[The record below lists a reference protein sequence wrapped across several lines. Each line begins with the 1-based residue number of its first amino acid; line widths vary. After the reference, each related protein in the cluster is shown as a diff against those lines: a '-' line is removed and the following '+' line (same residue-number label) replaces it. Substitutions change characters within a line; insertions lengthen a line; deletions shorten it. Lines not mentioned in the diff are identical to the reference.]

1 MLHDL
6 KNKFILMLFF
16 YKFFFCPLNKIVVA
30 AYSVFID
37 LPDNSTFN
45 IYFQLLF
52 SDIWFF
58 INKLPSRQ
66 YHFFPRQFW
75 AWYVSDSIVYNQV
88 LIEIRSF
95 QYVP

>member
-16 YKFFFCPLNKIVVA
+16 FKFFFCPLNKIVVA

-58 INKLPSRQ
+58 TINYPVANITFSHDNFEHDTFLT
-66 YHFFPRQFW
+66 
-75 AWYVSDSIVYNQV
+75 
-88 LIEIRSF
+88 L
-95 QYVP
+95 